1 MEKIFEAED
10 GIIRTTTPAT
20 PPTGQRSLYPKADGW
35 YDLSSAGVEAKIV
48 TQAGVQTKV
57 YRATLT
63 GSNGAIATTAVH
75 ENGLSAAIV
84 WAYSAEGVYTG
95 TLVGAFPATTTFSI
109 GIGTATGGVIAKIV
123 RTSADVVTLSTF
135 AVDGTTASDF
145 IGTIYVSILADA

>member
-1 MEKIFEAED
+1 MSNLFSKII
-10 GIIRTTTPAT
+10 GIQLTTVSNPPA
-20 PPTGQRSLYPKADGW
+20 GKRVLYAKSDGW
-35 YDLSSAGVEAKIV
+35 YDKNSAGTEIKLVGV
-48 TQAGVQTKV
+48 AGGQTA

-63 GSNGAIATTAVH
+63 GSNGAIAVPAVS
-75 ENGLSAAIV
+75 ENQFSAAIV